1 MVSVVSSEFD
11 NHYPVVVLKKK
22 YSAVEVLND
31 GLSTHILSLEARY
44 KDTDANASRDASIA
58 TEGGYQ
64 TATANNLFS
73 ERDGSIAAFLNS
85 ILQPSIDEYLHKLLG
100 EQRNAIRPRP
110 FGWAN
115 ILRQGDWQRPHM
127 HASTHNLIS
136 GVYYGSGTARTAA
149 TWLHRLC
156 QSTTCVLASRLHTL
170 SAYTARGRHAADVPP
185 PYHMHYVHPV
195 SNTEPR
201 IVIAFD
207 VVAA

>member
-11 NHYPVVVLKKK
+11 NHYPVVVLKKR
-22 YSAVEVLND
+22 YSAAEALND
-31 GLSTHILSLEARY
+31 GLSTYILSLEARY

-73 ERDGSIAAFLNS
+73 ERDGSITAFKNA

-136 GVYYGSGTARTAA
+136 GVYYVRVPQEQPPHGCIDFVNPLPVS
-149 TWLHRLC
+149 LHHGYTPC
-156 QSTTCVLASRLHTL
+156 QRIQPEAGMLLL
-170 SAYTARGRHAADVPP
+170 FP

-195 SNTEPR
+195 SNAEPR